1 MNWHRA
7 SFLCAA
13 LGVFTLSAAEIALE
27 AEQISDRGAW
37 KVQNGDTFGGAF
49 LIGSKIGAQASGR
62 FSSPKEQK
70 LFLWVRSMT
79 HGGNFRKIQISI
91 NGENVGTFGDAK
103 LKSGEKPGWR
113 WEKASDM
120 VDVKKGENSIL
131 IKANS
136 HYSRIDRIVLTD
148 DSAYHPG
155 NPPKTVDRRAL
166 ERKLEGIFPRPKSKA
181 GGVKM
186 LALSGGRPWVG
197 NAFAR
202 FLINAGADVTVLNS
216 VYLAGEGGASIKQ
229 TPTDKVEPKAL
240 DYITPE
246 FERLNTY
253 AIVAVNGIPAA
264 NQQRIFTPERIEK
277 LKVFVKNG
285 GYLFVTIHVPE
296 TLGDLLPVVPGKTVR
311 SNGLFAERPAG
322 SNFSLLP
329 EKWEIFLD
337 YREASA
343 KNDAKVLSRILNKEG
358 KPVGVY
364 AAIRNYGKG
373 KVLFLN
379 AQYSRHQTARQ
390 LFNWAYTPA
399 LLTGLTAELSGAKL
413 SPEKTIQEPQ
423 RDYPPTTLKQA
434 SLDLK
439 PPVLALKDSDSSATV
454 KGKEIIFGNGVRI
467 TVGNETLEVRFP
479 GSESPVL
486 RDLRPPEIFYPKKSN
501 AVDSLATAEAVG
513 MNRESRNANFQ
524 WKLTGIRGGKTAVL
538 SWESPSGAALEWE
551 FKSGSLNLNGLP
563 FRGFAQRMILKRAP
577 ELVSTMKL
585 QFRIGVDGTRLRRFA
600 CYQSPRG
607 YKEFDI
613 SGAETIDT
621 RSWGFF
627 SAGQPFSWLEGK
639 KGVYS
644 EFTETPFPID
654 VQYSME
660 KGAQDVSGNVTF
672 QFGRKKAPLETA
684 WFWQTLGPASAG
696 TTNAWMAMNQ
706 FQRKHLRARVGFR
719 EMAAMPTATYRNTC
733 THDEIKQIV
742 KAAGKAGFHFFFLP
756 YCPSP
761 MEQFD
766 SPEFMSSYKLVK
778 DNGMRAYPWTPCC
791 HSPEKTRTVIEHPDW
806 YLKDETG
813 KLYRYFNHFHVA
825 DMDNKGFQNWYLGMV
840 DKMIRAGVGT
850 VWYDMAGAA
859 SGTVNFATP
868 ESRIGFWPQMEIF
881 RFFYDRG
888 ASIVTEGMNPLVVDG
903 YIFLK
908 NRYPTYKPGEIFYL
922 HAAQPSGSNY
932 EIDFFRTSMYDTF
945 FPVTLDALVL
955 NFEYVPGEK
964 KMLERIL
971 RLLPAVNAALKETGM
986 PFIQETPFGTSW
998 ISDTGGALF
1007 FFHGVSDFRLTLPE
1021 GYEVVSLTGPDG
1033 KNISL
1038 KNGFPRT
1045 VSQESIAVIRKK
1057 KK

>member
-1 MNWHRA
+1 MNWHRG
-7 SFLCAA
+7 SFLGAA
-13 LGVFTLSAAEIALE
+13 LGVFTLSAAEIAFE

-37 KVQNGDTFGGAF
+37 NVQKGDTFGGAF
-49 LIGSKIGAQASGR
+49 LIGSKIGAQASGT
-62 FSSPKEQK
+62 FSSPKERK
-70 LFLWVRSMT
+70 MELWVRAMT

-91 NGENVGTFGDAK
+91 NGKNVGTFGDAK
-103 LKSGEKPGWR
+103 LKPGEKPGWR
-113 WEKASDM
+113 WEKASER
-120 VDVKKGENSIL
+120 VDVKKGANSIL
-131 IKANS
+131 FKAKS

-148 DSAYHPG
+148 DSAYQPG
-155 NPPKTVDRRAL
+155 NPPKTADRRAL
-166 ERKLEGIFPRPKSKA
+166 EQKLEGIFPRPKSKT

-202 FLINAGADVTVLNS
+202 FLIDAGADVTVLNS

-229 TPTDKVEPKAL
+229 TPTDQVEPKAL

-264 NQQRIFTPERIEK
+264 NQKRIFTPERIEK
-277 LKVFVKNG
+277 LKTFVRNG

-296 TLGDLLPVVPGKTVR
+296 TLGDLLPVVPGKTIR

-337 YREASA
+337 YREAVA
-343 KNDAKVLSRILNKEG
+343 KKEAEVLSRILNREG
-358 KPVGVY
+358 KAVGVY
-364 AAIRNYGKG
+364 AAIRKYGKG

-379 AQYSRHQTARQ
+379 AEYSRHQTARQ
-390 LFNWAYTPA
+390 LFNWAYTPV
-399 LLTGLTAELSGAKL
+399 LLTGLTAKLSGAEL
-413 SPEKTIQEPQ
+413 SPEKTIREPQ
-423 RDYPPTTLKQA
+423 RDSLPTTLKQA
-434 SLDLK
+434 SIALK
-439 PPVLALKDSDSSATV
+439 TPVLELKDSDSSATV
-454 KGKEIIFGNGVRI
+454 KGREIVLGNGICIRVR
-467 TVGNETLEVRFP
+467 NETLEIDFR
-479 GSESPVL
+479 GSDHPL
-486 RDLRPPEIFYPKKSN
+486 LTGLRPPEVSHPKKSN

-513 MNRESRNANFQ
+513 MKRESQNAGFQ

-538 SWESPSGAALEWE
+538 SWETPDGAALDWE
-551 FKSGSLNLNGLP
+551 FKSGILNLNGLP

-577 ELVSTMKL
+577 GLISTMKL
-585 QFRIGVDGTRLRRFA
+585 QFQIGVDGTRLRRFA
-600 CYQSPRG
+600 CYQPPRG
-607 YKEFDI
+607 YQEYDI
-613 SGAETIDT
+613 SGKETINT
-621 RSWGFF
+621 RTWGFF

-654 VQYSME
+654 VQYSMK
-660 KGAQDVSGNVTF
+660 KGDQTVNGNVIF
-672 QFGRKKAPLETA
+672 QFGRQKAPLETA

-696 TTNAWMAMNQ
+696 TTNAWMAMYQ
-706 FQRKHLRARVGFR
+706 FQRKHLRAQAGFR

-733 THDEIKQIV
+733 TPDEIKQV
-742 KAAGKAGFHFFFLP
+742 VRAAGKAGFHFFSLP

-761 MEQFD
+761 MERFD
-766 SPEFMSSYKLVK
+766 SPAFMDAYQLVK
-778 DNGMRAYPWTPCC
+778 NNGMKAYPWTPCC
-791 HSPEKTRTVIEHPDW
+791 HSPEKTRTVVEHPEW

-813 KLYRYFNHFHVA
+813 KLYKYFNHFHVA
-825 DMDNKGFQNWYLGMV
+825 DMDNKGFRKWYLTMLE
-840 DKMIRAGVGT
+840 KMIRAGVGT

-881 RFFYDRG
+881 RFFYDHG
-888 ASIVTEGMNPLVVDG
+888 ASVVTEGMNPLVVDG

-908 NRYPTYKPGEIFYL
+908 SRYPTYKPGEIFYL
-922 HAAQPSGSNY
+922 HAAQPNGSNY
-932 EIDFFRTSMYDTF
+932 EIDFFQTSMYDTF

-964 KMLERIL
+964 RMLERIV

-1007 FFHGVSDFRLTLPE
+1007 FFHGVRDFRLSLPE
-1021 GYEVVSLTGPDG
+1021 GYEVVSLTGADG
-1033 KNISL
+1033 KRISL

-1045 VSQESIAVIRKK
+1045 VPQESIAVIRKK